1 MAKDQLQSLRWYRI
15 AASQGHSGAQLNLGN
30 SYYTGTPALPQD
42 FFQAA
47 KWWRKT
53 AEHGNAEAQFK
64 LGNCYAKGTGV
75 SKDEI
80 EAYAYWS
87 IAGRFSDD
95 ARVSLA
101 VLEKQMS
108 AGKIAA
114 GQKRTKELQK
124 EISTKMAAKRA
135 ADIAAQNAL
144 K

>member
-1 MAKDQLQSLRWYRI
+1 MAQF
-15 AASQGHSGAQLNLGN
+15 NLGN
-30 SYYTGTPALPQD
+30 CYYTGTTALPQD
-42 FFQAA
+42 FVQAA
-47 KWWRKT
+47 RWWRKV
-53 AEHGNAEAQFK
+53 AEQGNPEAQFK

-87 IAGRFSDD
+87 IAGIISDD

-101 VLEKQMS
+101 SLEKQMS

-124 EISTKMAAKRA
+124 EFSTKMAAKRA
-135 ADIAAQNAL
+135 AYAKQAG